1 MLLDV
6 RGKSVVLDMEKE
18 RTIKGIKIKNFNS
31 FMILVACV
39 LYAMLLYATAQ
50 MTTRYND
57 FIKYNEEYIS
67 CH

>member
-31 FMILVACV
+31 FMILVA
-39 LYAMLLYATAQ
+39 
-50 MTTRYND
+50 
-57 FIKYNEEYIS
+57 
-67 CH
+67 